1 MSRADRR
8 RAGDAE
14 VLRLRFDEALDCYQ
28 DDDDDVA
35 RLCEL
40 GVRFGRYRVVTRL
53 RHLIGED
60 AYRAFLRER
69 ALPQL
74 PIGGDKHS
82 GFAVDEAM
90 LDEIAATLGEPRETL
105 LAQTVRRMIDAGSR
119 HLAKLYVLARLSG
132 DVELV
137 RTLQPAFD
145 ARAAHPRAELP
156 ELVRR
161 RWDASI
167 LQQGDD
173 DDYNPKSAYL
183 FASGEL
189 VIKEHLRL
197 HLDPSRLA
205 GYSEERE
212 LLAALAHP
220 RIVRLLDWVAMPPHE
235 LMVLRRAPGATL
247 DGSALPR
254 PEALCVVTQLAETLA
269 WLHARDVLYL
279 DVKPQ
284 NLLFDG
290 RDVTLVDF
298 GMARRG
304 RRVCSMLSTLE
315 YVPPEMARTF
325 ESTAASDVFQL
336 GLVTY
341 QLLVGRHPFSQDVG
355 VAVALANLWD
365 EPDLDAPA
373 LGALRPLV
381 ARLLARAPADRPTAK
396 EAHAALAA
404 A

>member
-1 MSRADRR
+1 MSQADRK
-8 RAGDAE
+8 AGDAD
-14 VLRLRFDEALDCYQ
+14 VLRLRFDEALTHYR
-28 DDDDDVA
+28 DDVDVA

-40 GVRFGRYRVVTRL
+40 GVRFGRYRVVKRL
-53 RHLIGED
+53 RHLLGED

-69 ALPQL
+69 ALPQV

-90 LDEIAATLGEPRETL
+90 IDEIAGTLGESREVL

-119 HLAKLYVLARLSG
+119 HIAKLYVLAQLAH
-132 DVELV
+132 DEALV
-137 RTLQPAFD
+137 QALQPAFD
-145 ARAAHPRAELP
+145 VRAARPRAQLP

-167 LQQGDD
+167 LQRGDD

-183 FASGEL
+183 FASGAL
-189 VIKEHLRL
+189 VLKENLRL

-212 LLAALAHP
+212 LLAELAHP
-220 RIVRLLDWVAMPPHE
+220 HIVRLEEWVAMSPHE
-235 LMVLRRAPGATL
+235 LMLFRRAPGATL
-247 DGSALPR
+247 DGRALPR
-254 PEALCVVTQLAETLA
+254 RDALCVVSQLAETLA
-269 WLHARDVLYL
+269 WLHARGVLYL

-290 RDVTLVDF
+290 RDLTIVDF

-304 RRVCSMLSTLE
+304 QRVCSMLSTLE

-341 QLLVGRHPFSQDVG
+341 QLLVGRHPFSQDEG
-355 VAVALANLWD
+355 VDVALANLWD
-365 EPDLDAPA
+365 DPDLEAPA

-381 ARLLARAPADRPTAK
+381 RDMLARSPAARPTAA
-396 EAHAALAA
+396 EAHAVLVAA
-404 A
+404 

>member
-1 MSRADRR
+1 MSLADRK
-8 RAGDAE
+8 AGDAE
-14 VLRLRFDEALDCYQ
+14 VLRLRFDEALTHYR
-28 DDDDDVA
+28 DDVDVA
-35 RLCEL
+35 RVCEL

-60 AYRAFLRER
+60 AYRAFLRDR
-69 ALPQL
+69 ALPQV
-74 PIGGDKHS
+74 PIGGDKS
-82 GFAVDEAM
+82 TGFAVDEGM
-90 LDEIAATLGEPRETL
+90 IDEIAATLGEPREAL

-119 HLAKLYVLARLSG
+119 HIAKLYVLARLAG
-132 DVELV
+132 DAALV
-137 RTLQPAFD
+137 GALQPAFD
-145 ARAAHPRAELP
+145 ARAARPRAQLP

-161 RWDASI
+161 RWDVAL
-167 LQQGDD
+167 LQRGDE

-183 FASGEL
+183 FANGEL
-189 VIKEHLRL
+189 VLKEHLRL

-212 LLAALAHP
+212 LLAELAHP
-220 RIVRLLDWVAMPPHE
+220 HIVRLVDWVAMPPHE
-235 LMVLRRAPGATL
+235 LMLFRRAPGATL
-247 DGSALPR
+247 DGRALPR
-254 PEALCVVTQLAETLA
+254 RDALCVVTQLAETLA
-269 WLHARDVLYL
+269 WLHAQGVLYL

-290 RDVTLVDF
+290 RDLTLVDF

-304 RRVCSMLSTLE
+304 RQVCSMLSTLE

-325 ESTAASDVFQL
+325 ESTTASDVFQL

-341 QLLVGRHPFSQDVG
+341 QLLVGQHPFSDGEG

-365 EPDLDAPA
+365 EPALEAPQ

-381 ARLLARAPADRPTAK
+381 GDMLARSPTDRPTAA
-396 EAHAALAA
+396 EAHATLVAA
-404 A
+404 